1 MTIHKYTLQEAV
13 NKYGT
18 SKQIQ
23 SFKNRIEKGDK
34 NLNINVLKSIKKVID
49 THYEE
54 VQIEGI
60 GSKRIIIC
68 SGERIEPLAKKDNRK
83 TNGKQTV
90 PYTDNLD
97 FIIVNTIKEGI
108 YLENPKTLINW
119 CYHFGLI
126 NSKQLKLFRSKFD
139 SYKYDLVIKD
149 LVESSILQVGEQ
161 KIIDDFYSHLLLI
174 KDQAYRSLVRLQK
187 INALNISIIFNGKTS
202 VSKKTIVISEQIY
215 KKVKKLEDD
224 LKKQFNV
231 ENINLFA
238 HSKATKVIAYKNAL
252 ADSIK
257 NIKDEDGKVLNLEY
271 VFPTYELNALP
282 NKELLSVLFKEYP
295 KKEPNFKIVD
305 EQEFWQENYELYLKN
320 RKKYINSL
328 AEKKIRKFFEERYY
342 GPTYPE
348 LGGKGRVRRPQ
359 LRDYNYDIPYY
370 TLFFED
376 DYSSRIRRLSN
387 YFITE

>member
-1 MTIHKYTLQEAV
+1 MQKEYTISQAV

-18 SKQIQ
+18 QKQKQ
-23 SFKNRIEKGDK
+23 SFELKVVKGDK
-34 NLNINVLKSIKKVID
+34 NLNKNVLNSILKVIE
-49 THYEE
+49 TRYEE
-54 VQIEGI
+54 VKVEGR

-68 SGERIEPLAKKDNRK
+68 NREREIPLIKQDNRK

-97 FIIVNTIKEGI
+97 FIIIKTIKEGI
-108 YLENPKTLINW
+108 YSENPKTLINW

-126 NSKQLKLFRSKFD
+126 NSKQLGLLRSKFD
-139 SYKYDLVIKD
+139 SYRYDSIIKD
-149 LVESSILQVGEQ
+149 LVQSSILQVGEQ
-161 KIIDDFYSHLLLI
+161 KVVDDFYSYLLMI

-202 VSKKTIVISEQIY
+202 GKKKSIIISEHTY
-215 KKVKKLEDD
+215 NKVKKLEDD
-224 LKKQFNV
+224 LKKQFSV

-238 HSKATKVIAYKNAL
+238 HPKAYKVIAYKDAL
-252 ADSIK
+252 AYSMKD
-257 NIKDEDGKVLNLEY
+257 IKDEDGTVLNLEY

-295 KKEPNFKIVD
+295 NKAPKLEIVD
-305 EQEFWQENYELYLKN
+305 EQNFWQENYESYLKN

-328 AEKKIRKFFEERYY
+328 AEKKIRKFFEEKYH
-342 GPTYPE
+342 GPAYPE
-348 LGGKGRVRRPQ
+348 LFGKGRKRGPQ
-359 LRDYNYDIPYY
+359 LRDFNYDIPYY
-370 TLFFED
+370 TLFFDD
-376 DYSSRIRRLSN
+376 DYSLRISRLSN